1 MKIAVIGLGFMGS
14 THVQAWRQIP
24 DAELAAVA
32 SRDPRRLSGDLTGV
46 QGNLGG
52 QGGKLDFS
60 AVAQYTS
67 AEEAVLDPAVEAV
80 DICLPTHLHERIAV
94 LALGAGKHVLVEKP
108 MALDGASADRM
119 IAAAERHGRVLMAA
133 QVVRFIPPYRAAADI
148 LRSGRLGAVRAAIF
162 RRRCAAPGWSAWL
175 TDPAQ
180 SGGGVFDLLI
190 HDIDFCLHVFG
201 KPDAVTASGYEDL
214 ARGVDWIL
222 AQFWY
227 PSIGA
232 VAITGGW
239 HHPAAYPFSM
249 EFTIVADNGTL
260 EFDSGSPR
268 ATQGDAPLAEY
279 GADGREHALEMPNTD
294 GYRAELEY
302 FLDCATRGERPLLCP
317 PEESAAAVK
326 VALLMLESRNTN
338 GEKIACNL

>member
-1 MKIAVIGLGFMGS
+1 MKIAVLGLGFMGS
-14 THVQAWRQIP
+14 THVNAWRQISG
-24 DAELAAVA
+24 AELAAVA
-32 SRDPRRLSGDLTGV
+32 SLDPRRLSGDFAGI

-52 QGGKLDFS
+52 PTGKLDFS
-60 AVAQYTS
+60 SVAKYAS

-80 DICLPTHLHERIAV
+80 DICLPTPLHERIAV

-108 MALDGASADRM
+108 MALDGAAADRM
-119 IAAAERHGRVLMAA
+119 IAAARRHARVLMAA
-133 QVVRFIPPYRAAADI
+133 HVVRFIPPYRAAADI
-148 LRSGRLGAVRAAIF
+148 LRSGRLGALRAAIF
-162 RRRCAAPGWSAWL
+162 RRRCAAPAWSAWL

-180 SGGGVFDLLI
+180 SGGAVLDLLI

-201 KPDAVTASGYEDL
+201 APEAVTASGFEDL
-214 ARGVDWIL
+214 PHGVDWIL

-232 VAITGGW
+232 VAISGGW

-260 EFDSGSPR
+260 EFNSANR
-268 ATQGDAPLAEY
+268 PLAEY
-279 GADGREHALEMPNTD
+279 GVAGRQHPLDVPTTD

-302 FLDCATRGERPLLCP
+302 FLDCATRGAEPLACP

-326 VALLMLESRNTN
+326 LAHLMLESRNRN
-338 GEKIACNL
+338 GEKIACNF